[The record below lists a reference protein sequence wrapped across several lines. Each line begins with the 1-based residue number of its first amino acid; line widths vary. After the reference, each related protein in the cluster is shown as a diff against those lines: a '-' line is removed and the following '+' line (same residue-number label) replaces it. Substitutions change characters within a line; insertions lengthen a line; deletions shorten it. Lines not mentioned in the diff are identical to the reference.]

1 MSTCNNHRHLIVI
14 GLLGLF
20 VINAG
25 AAEPQ
30 VETCE
35 QIRAK
40 IKAQTGDL
48 PKPDIAM
55 LEKLGS
61 RSECRFSAAEVY
73 RAAYGDK
80 PMPQKERRDRRA
92 KHRDDDDDD

>member
-1 MSTCNNHRHLIVI
+1 MIECKKHWRPIVI
-14 GLLGLF
+14 GLLGF
-20 VINAG
+20 FAVSAS

-35 QIRAK
+35 QIRAQ

-55 LEKLGS
+55 LEKLGA

-80 PMPQKERRDRRA
+80 PMPQKERRDRRV
-92 KHRDDDDDD
+92 KHRDDD